1 MNKSQ
6 RHCLSVHIETLA
18 WMKED
23 VATACWE
30 GKSSRGKK
38 KRKQKNVG
46 KDKEHEAP
54 AEAVATTE
62 NPAGDAT

>member
-1 MNKSQ
+1 
-6 RHCLSVHIETLA
+6 
-18 WMKED
+18 MKED